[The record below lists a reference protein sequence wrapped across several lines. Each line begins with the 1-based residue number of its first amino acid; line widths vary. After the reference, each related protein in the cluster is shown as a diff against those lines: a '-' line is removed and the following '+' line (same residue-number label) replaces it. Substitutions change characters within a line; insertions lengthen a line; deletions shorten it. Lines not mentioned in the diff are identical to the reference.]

1 MYVKIKDFKIFSHSL
16 FKEFFLILVFGVL
29 STAAASTYFFQP
41 ASSSLNV
48 FDEGGNINWS
58 DLFDS
63 IEQYNPGSHV
73 EMYTHSGDTA
83 GGETA
88 LNGPAN
94 SGGFFAGQG
103 LSLDPWS
110 GVSGHEKFSAV
121 VAALAGGPSADAS
134 ELAPQWFD
142 LADAAAFAVA
152 VLIKTEQA
160 LFLDEGFQLAL
171 VRRDQFDV
179 DLVELTHLLDKPV
192 GLRVQAAG
200 IEAEHFDV
208 LVQLPGHVHQHH
220 ILGAA
225 ERDPQVVAE
234 LAECQLEDVL
244 GGFVGIG
251 RGEFSDIEGLV
262 HQHGSCRSVALS
274 AL

>member
-1 MYVKIKDFKIFSHSL
+1 MVYTLSLRMVNNSKGGAMGVKKTALSL
-16 FKEFFLILVFGVL
+16 IMILVFGVL

-121 VAALAGGPSADAS
+121 VAALAGCIGTD
-134 ELAPQWFD
+134 LFD
-142 LADAAAFAVA
+142 YSSQTD
-152 VLIKTEQA
+152 
-160 LFLDEGFQLAL
+160 
-171 VRRDQFDV
+171 RRFSFNTFG
-179 DLVELTHLLDKPV
+179 ETCSPRRPPV
-192 GLRVQAAG
+192 P
-200 IEAEHFDV
+200 
-208 LVQLPGHVHQHH
+208 LPGS
-220 ILGAA
+220 LWFLFSGFGTL
-225 ERDPQVVAE
+225 
-234 LAECQLEDVL
+234 LAT
-244 GGFVGIG
+244 
-251 RGEFSDIEGLV
+251 R
-262 HQHGSCRSVALS
+262 RWRRK
-274 AL
+274 